1 MEQIS
6 GFPKNLSY
14 NLKRLSGSVIKQRI
28 TISSDKS
35 SYNANERVM
44 FNFPIGRM
52 IDSRSVVATAKCTTN
67 TNGFHFPRGGL
78 NSLVENLQITANS
91 RVIQSTQMYNYIWN
105 TLADISGYFSPEQS
119 TKRMYENFDPSI
131 SHTNTRGEGAIVTAN
146 NAVANTS
153 TESYYFAIN
162 SWLGFLSSSAPTWDT
177 NNIGQI
183 QVIITLAPDSCLW
196 FGLPNTSTA
205 NLTGGTYKVEE
216 FNLSMDT
223 ITFTNSLYYDLI
235 KTQLE
240 GNGLN
245 IAYNDYLVSVGSSI
259 TKSTS
264 FQTHTA
270 QFSTN
275 SLDMVLATFRP
286 ELYNTA
292 SVLLLANAVP
302 GTSNS
307 TGSSLTYNEVIAT
320 PVTNEG
326 AGVYGGFNNS
336 RYYLRDG
343 SGINQSSFY
352 INSQPMIINS
362 APINIFQNLLL
373 CLDYAN
379 IDIASGGFHGGAI
392 TTGFYNRNYFVDA
405 LSLENLSGDNNNW
418 VSGLGG
424 NGGVIQV
431 QYNFS
436 FNGNTDKVFPI
447 IIGKVSKIMNIKIGR
462 NIDIME

>member
-1 MEQIS
+1 MEQIP
-6 GFPKNLSY
+6 GFPKNLSF
-14 NLKRLSGSVIKQRI
+14 NLKRLSGSIIKQRI

-44 FNFPIGRM
+44 FNLPIGRM
-52 IDSRSVVATAKCTTN
+52 IDTRSIVATAKCTTN

-78 NSLVENLQITANS
+78 NSLIENLQITANS

-131 SHTNTRGEGAIVTAN
+131 SHTSTRGEGAISTTN
-146 NAVANTS
+146 NAISNSA
-153 TESYYFAIN
+153 TESYYFAVN
-162 SWLGFLSSSAPTWDT
+162 SFLGFFSSSAPTLNT
-177 NNIGQI
+177 NDIGLI
-183 QVIITLAPDSCLW
+183 QVILTLAPDSCLW
-196 FGLPNTSTA
+196 FGLPNASTT

-223 ITFTNSLYYDLI
+223 ITFTNSLYYDLV
-235 KTQLE
+235 KSQLE

-245 IAYNDYLVSVGSSI
+245 IAYNDYLVSVGSLI

-264 FQTHTA
+264 FQTHNA

-275 SLDMVLATFRP
+275 SLDLVLATFRP
-286 ELYNTA
+286 ELYNTS
-292 SVLLLANAVP
+292 SVLLLANAVV
-302 GTSNS
+302 GASSS
-307 TGSSLTYNEVIAT
+307 TGSSITYNEVIAN
-320 PVTNEG
+320 PLDKEG
-326 AGVYGGFNNS
+326 SGIYGGFNNS

-424 NGGVIQV
+424 NGGVIQI

-436 FNGNTDKVFPI
+436 FNGNTDKVFPV
-447 IIGKVSKIMNIKIGR
+447 IIGKVSKIMNVKIGR